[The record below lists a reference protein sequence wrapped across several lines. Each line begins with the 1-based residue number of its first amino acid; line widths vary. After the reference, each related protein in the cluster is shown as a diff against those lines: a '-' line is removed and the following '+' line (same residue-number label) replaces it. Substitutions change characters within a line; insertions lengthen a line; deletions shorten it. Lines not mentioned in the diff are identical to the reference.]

1 MSQRHKTG
9 PGGRPQVFY
18 SDIKIKRDENGNKID
33 EKDEVGTGEF
43 YQLMAMFAGAM
54 TYYYR
59 SKLACWC
66 TIYLFISSILNFKHE
81 HAMQQVMTSMSL
93 ITIMFA

>member
-18 SDIKIKRDENGNKID
+18 SDIKIKRDENGNKVD

-43 YQLMAMFAGAM
+43 Y
-54 TYYYR
+54 
-59 SKLACWC
+59 
-66 TIYLFISSILNFKHE
+66 
-81 HAMQQVMTSMSL
+81 
-93 ITIMFA
+93 